1 MNYDNPQL
9 LDELAAQFVLGT
21 LRGQARARFERL
33 RATHGAAQAAVQR
46 WEDRLLPW
54 SLGLAPVMPSDLVWP
69 RIRAR
74 IAAPPRAHAARPL
87 LAQWRVALAAT
98 FAIVAIGIAWMV
110 YHSEGAPQS
119 VALLA
124 PATGAPLWRVEAYDD
139 GRHLRVEAL
148 HNAPPP
154 AGRAL
159 ELWALPPNGAAPVSL
174 GLMPAVG
181 RVVRAL
187 TEPQRVALLAATKVA
202 VSIELPGGSPTG
214 LPTGAVIYV
223 ADLTKAS

>member
-1 MNYDNPQL
+1 MNYDKPQL
-9 LDELAAQFVLGT
+9 LDELAAQYVLGT
-21 LRGQARARFERL
+21 LRGPARARFERL
-33 RATHGAAQAAVQR
+33 CGTLGAAQAAVRR
-46 WEDRLLPW
+46 WEERFLPW
-54 SLGLAPVMPSDLVWP
+54 NLALAPVTPSDLVWR
-69 RIRAR
+69 RILAR
-74 IAAPPRAHAARPL
+74 VAVARPAKPRPL

-110 YHSEGAPQS
+110 YHSEAAPQS

-124 PATGAPLWRVEAYDD
+124 PASGAPLWRVEAYDD
-139 GRHLRVEAL
+139 GRQLRVEAL

-154 AGRAL
+154 SGRAL

-181 RVVRAL
+181 KVVRAL
-187 TEPQRVALLAATKVA
+187 TAPQRVALLAATKVA
-202 VSIELPGGSPTG
+202 VSVEPPGGSPTD

-223 ADLTKAS
+223 ADLNKAS